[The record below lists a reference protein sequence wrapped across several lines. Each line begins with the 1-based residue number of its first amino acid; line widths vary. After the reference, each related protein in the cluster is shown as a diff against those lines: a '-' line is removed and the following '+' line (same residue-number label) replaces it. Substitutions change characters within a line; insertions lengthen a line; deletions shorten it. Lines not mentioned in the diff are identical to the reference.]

1 MAPPSLFSHR
11 DDCYIVGI
19 FTASITWL
27 IVVLIHGMLWAGWFV
42 FLVVCIFTLY
52 TCTKLINEG
61 ICCM

>member
-42 FLVVCIFTLY
+42 FFGCMYIY
-52 TCTKLINEG
+52 TVH
-61 ICCM
+61 MH